1 MKGNQYQK
9 YSSEKVF
16 IYINWKEIWSPNW
29 LYLTFNNNLAI
40 VKCILLLQNKFIPFF
55 THMPSSS
62 YYANVA
68 IDSEWLY
75 NEVDPTIY
83 IILVINCPFLQVS

>member
-1 MKGNQYQK
+1 
-9 YSSEKVF
+9 
-16 IYINWKEIWSPNW
+16 
-29 LYLTFNNNLAI
+29 
-40 VKCILLLQNKFIPFF
+40 
-55 THMPSSS
+55 MPSSS